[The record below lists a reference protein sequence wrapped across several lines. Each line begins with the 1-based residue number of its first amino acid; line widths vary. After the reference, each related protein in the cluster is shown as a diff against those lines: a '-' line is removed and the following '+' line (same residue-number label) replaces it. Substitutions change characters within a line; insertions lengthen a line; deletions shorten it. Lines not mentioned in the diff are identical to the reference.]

1 MTWRGCLT
9 QCSDKKVSSESP
21 DYHPRA
27 ARTAWSRPPRCR
39 SSAWRRHGAEQSR
52 YCMPAPFAFVEE
64 APIVGSPAGKAGLLA
79 GDAILRFGA
88 ATRLE
93 DLAGEIIDGKAVRV
107 SVVEAASGK
116 TVSRIVVPCV
126 YDANQPHSLL
136 GCQVADQ
143 CPERFMPHPAVEDD
157 WEVTALP
164 PPPPPPP
171 PRPAPR
177 STEEAPPPSASAA
190 VPAPKHS
197 RRKASQTQQKQMYAM
212 DDAEDDMDGEQTA
225 EEDMEAVD
233 DTAGGWSDAY
243 EKEGEEDDDD
253 DDGTSFSGDQS
264 GEEDRRSPHSGGE
277 ETSVSGSSIAGNGSV
292 SGRARAVHPKK
303 GATGASTPG
312 SEQGGSKAV
321 MACCRL
327 ALLVSSAGSL
337 VSVAL
342 LSAGPSI
349 LAADQHA
356 MGAAA
361 GTSKYSTDRPSEI
374 LPAFKQDLWR
384 LASVECGNSALPA
397 GSTAFAPAKPLS
409 ARDLNDN
416 GLPPQQNVSERAAGR
431 VASQAATIA
440 REKRSLS
447 GSTESLEAAKPEQEG
462 WRQDPSESVLSVDSF
477 VNTIAVAVVLQLV
490 LCVAGLGLALLP
502 LFALPRLHCL
512 LVIVY
517 PLTAVALWLLLAA
530 ATMYCVVFRL
540 EAEVL
545 VHRYWQCLDPL
556 LSSTTLQQ
564 LEESRSERTAQL
576 YSDVTAAAVLCASG
590 DGFTVLGLF
599 AVCTIIGWRRVLRT
613 SVMLVSAL
621 SAAVGGA
628 LLGLG
633 AKLHADQ
640 ATGSSGGKIIMDVGG
655 AIVLTSLLG
664 LYAARREQLMMLRL
678 FAALQCICGAA
689 LLAVLGV
696 VYFAGVEVLVSHAGG
711 WLGRLYGGSGADQD
725 VLTVHEL
732 AMHLQEHR
740 LATSTAAVLLLLLLV
755 ANASMVVALRWLIAE
770 QGGPLYDYDSVGLL
784 DDDDDDSGGDESET
798 SQPSQKR
805 PGRIR
810 RRKA

>member
-1 MTWRGCLT
+1 
-9 QCSDKKVSSESP
+9 
-21 DYHPRA
+21 
-27 ARTAWSRPPRCR
+27 
-39 SSAWRRHGAEQSR
+39 
-52 YCMPAPFAFVEE
+52 MPAPFAFVEE
-64 APIVGSPAGKAGLLA
+64 TPIVGSPACKAGLLA

-88 ATRLE
+88 ATCLE
-93 DLAGEIIDGKAVRV
+93 DLTGEIVDGKAVRV

-143 CPERFMPHPAVEDD
+143 CPERFMPHPAVEDE

-171 PRPAPR
+171 PRPTPR
-177 STEEAPPPSASAA
+177 LTEDRPPPSASAA
-190 VPAPKHS
+190 VPANSK
-197 RRKASQTQQKQMYAM
+197 RRKASRAQQKQMYAM
-212 DDAEDDMDGEQTA
+212 DDAEEDMDGEQTA
-225 EEDMEAVD
+225 EEDADAVSD
-233 DTAGGWSDAY
+233 DARWSDAY
-243 EKEGEEDDDD
+243 QEQGDEEDDDYD
-253 DDGTSFSGDQS
+253 GGTSISGDQWS
-264 GEEDRRSPHSGGE
+264 DEERRRQSGGE
-277 ETSVSGSSIAGNGSV
+277 ETSASGSSIAGGGRL
-292 SGRARAVHPKK
+292 SGRTRAGQHKTSV
-303 GATGASTPG
+303 AGASASG
-312 SEQGGSKAV
+312 SEPGASKGV
-321 MACCRL
+321 LACCRL

-342 LSAGPSI
+342 LSAGPSV

-361 GTSKYSTDRPSEI
+361 ATSKYSTGRPSEI
-374 LPAFKQDLWR
+374 LPALKQDLWR

-397 GSTAFAPAKPLS
+397 DTTSFAPAKTLS
-409 ARDLNDN
+409 ARYLNGN
-416 GLPPQQNVSERAAGR
+416 SLPRQPNVSERAAGP

-440 REKRSLS
+440 RKQRSLS
-447 GSTESLEAAKPEQEG
+447 GSTESQEAAKHEQQG
-462 WRQDPSESVLSVDSF
+462 WQDPSESVLSVDSF
-477 VNTIAVAVVLQLV
+477 VNTVAAAVVLQLV

-502 LFALPRLHCL
+502 LSALPRLRQL
-512 LVIVY
+512 LVVVY

-540 EAEVL
+540 EAESL

-556 LSSTTLQQ
+556 LSSATLQQ
-564 LEESRSERTAQL
+564 LEQSRKERTAQL

-621 SAAVGGA
+621 SAAVGAA
-628 LLGLG
+628 LLALG

-640 ATGSSGGKIIMDVGG
+640 AAGASGDEITMGVGLV
-655 AIVLTSLLG
+655 ILLTSLLG
-664 LYAARREQLMMLRL
+664 LNAARREQLSMLRL
-678 FAALQCICGAA
+678 FAALQCVCGAA

-725 VLTVHEL
+725 VLTVQEL
-732 AMHLQEHR
+732 AMLLQEHR
-740 LATSTAAVLLLLLLV
+740 LATSTAAVLLLLLLA

-770 QGGPLYDYDSVGLL
+770 QGRPLYDYDSVGLL
-784 DDDDDDSGGDESET
+784 DDDDNDDEGGGESET
-798 SQPSQKR
+798 SQPSKKR
-805 PGRIR
+805 PGRVR
-810 RRKA
+810 RSPRRKT

>member
-1 MTWRGCLT
+1 
-9 QCSDKKVSSESP
+9 
-21 DYHPRA
+21 
-27 ARTAWSRPPRCR
+27 
-39 SSAWRRHGAEQSR
+39 
-52 YCMPAPFAFVEE
+52 
-64 APIVGSPAGKAGLLA
+64 
-79 GDAILRFGA
+79 
-88 ATRLE
+88 
-93 DLAGEIIDGKAVRV
+93 
-107 SVVEAASGK
+107 
-116 TVSRIVVPCV
+116 
-126 YDANQPHSLL
+126 
-136 GCQVADQ
+136 
-143 CPERFMPHPAVEDD
+143 
-157 WEVTALP
+157 
-164 PPPPPPP
+164 
-171 PRPAPR
+171 
-177 STEEAPPPSASAA
+177 
-190 VPAPKHS
+190 
-197 RRKASQTQQKQMYAM
+197 M
-212 DDAEDDMDGEQTA
+212 DDAEDDMGGEQTA
-225 EEDMEAVD
+225 EEDMGAVD
-233 DTAGGWSDAY
+233 DTARWSDAY
-243 EKEGEEDDDD
+243 GEEEKEEQEQQEEEEEEEEEE
-253 DDGTSFSGDQS
+253 DDGTSISGDQS
-264 GEEDRRSPHSGGE
+264 SEEERRRPQSGGE
-277 ETSVSGSSIAGNGSV
+277 ETSVSGSSIAGDGGRL
-292 SGRARAVHPKK
+292 SGRMRAARPKK
-303 GATGASTPG
+303 GTTRASASG

-349 LAADQHA
+349 LDADQHA

-361 GTSKYSTDRPSEI
+361 ATSKYSTDRPSEI

-397 GSTAFAPAKPLS
+397 DTTAFAPAKTLA
-409 ARDLNDN
+409 ARDLNGN
-416 GLPPQQNVSERAAGR
+416 SLPSQPNVSERPAGP

-440 REKRSLS
+440 RKQRSLS
-447 GSTESLEAAKPEQEG
+447 GSAESLEAKHEQQG

-477 VNTIAVAVVLQLV
+477 VHTIAAAVVLQLV

-502 LFALPRLHCL
+502 LFAMPRLHCL
-512 LVIVY
+512 LAVVY

-564 LEESRSERTAQL
+564 LEESRKERTAQL

-621 SAAVGGA
+621 SAAVGAA
-628 LLGLG
+628 LLALG

-640 ATGSSGGKIIMDVGG
+640 ATGSSGDEIIMGVGG
-655 AIVLTSLLG
+655 AILLTSLLG
-664 LYAARREQLMMLRL
+664 LNAARREQLMMLRL
-678 FAALQCICGAA
+678 FAALQCLCGAA
-689 LLAVLGV
+689 LLAILGV

-711 WLGRLYGGSGADQD
+711 WLGRLYGGSGVDQD
-725 VLTVHEL
+725 VLTMHEL

-770 QGGPLYDYDSVGLL
+770 QGRPLYDYDTVGLL
-784 DDDDDDSGGDESET
+784 DDDDDDDDDDEGGGDESEA

-810 RRKA
+810 RREA